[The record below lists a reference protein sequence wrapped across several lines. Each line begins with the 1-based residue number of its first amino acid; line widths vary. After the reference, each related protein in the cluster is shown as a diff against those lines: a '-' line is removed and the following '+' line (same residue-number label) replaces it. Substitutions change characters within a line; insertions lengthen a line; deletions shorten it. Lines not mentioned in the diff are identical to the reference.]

1 MDVAALQRSES
12 NYSHKSRQLLGSRR
26 RREDRA
32 PSDVAGRFAS
42 QIIEAMPEVG
52 ADRLRIG
59 IGVRDPSWPY
69 GFLVGVACDCASCHS
84 GVTARDR
91 DRQRQQMFEALGWR
105 LDSVWSMD

>member
-1 MDVAALQRSES
+1 MLLHCSGASPRTPISHANYWARDAGAKIAPLLTLQAVRLAD
-12 NYSHKSRQLLGSRR
+12 Y
-26 RREDRA
+26 
-32 PSDVAGRFAS
+32 
-42 QIIEAMPEVG
+42 EAMPEVR